1 MAGHGGHAVIFRS
14 TSDFPNL
21 KNVPAQKLKIMLFL
35 INENLQVVSIAFK
48 AAQRSSQANGG

>member
-1 MAGHGGHAVIFRS
+1 
-14 TSDFPNL
+14 
-21 KNVPAQKLKIMLFL
+21 MLFL